1 MYIFDHVHIKGF
13 RRLLDV
19 NLKLN
24 ALNVVI
30 GANGSGKTSLL
41 DVFSLLAASASGRLK
56 ESISDLGGLDTNL
69 TNLLAAS
76 SGKAGS
82 MRNGKI
88 MEFRLAMAVPGH
100 SPIEYWIAIT
110 PQGVG
115 YEISDETLTQKRN
128 RPAPFKHIDARR
140 ADVRYFSQ
148 EGKKGLVR
156 PNWDYN
162 PTESALS
169 QVPKMFQ
176 QPEDFRKR
184 LASSTHYHVLDVGPR
199 APIRLPQPMR
209 DAQLPGHD
217 GEGLVS
223 CLYTLRET
231 FPDRFET
238 IEATLRA
245 GFPEFERLNFPPVA
259 AGTLAMTWKE
269 RTSSSPFYMHQLSEG
284 TLRFLWLVTL
294 LQSPG
299 LTAVTMIDE
308 PEVSL
313 HPELLS
319 LLADLLRE
327 GSQRTQ
333 LIVATHADRLV
344 RFLKPAEVLTMNVNE
359 DGAAHA
365 TRADELDLDKWL
377 EDYTLDE
384 IWRMGRI
391 GGRP

>member
-1 MYIFDHVHIKGF
+1 MNIFEKIHIQGF

-19 NLKLN
+19 DLKLN

-41 DVFSLLAASASGRLK
+41 DVFSLLAASASGKLK
-56 ESISDLGGLDTNL
+56 EKMSERSGIEANL
-69 TNLLAAS
+69 TNLLAAK
-76 SGKAGS
+76 GDKARFMGF
-82 MRNGKI
+82 
-88 MEFRLAMAVPGH
+88 ELALSIPSYH
-100 SPIEYWIAIT
+100 PLQYRIALT
-110 PQGVG
+110 PRGVG
-115 YEISDETLTQKRN
+115 YEITDEHLTQQRDRK
-128 RPAPFKHIDARR
+128 PQPFKHIQAHHG
-140 ADVRYFSQ
+140 DVRYFES
-148 EGKKGLVR
+148 EGARKGLVR

-176 QPEDFRKR
+176 EPEDFRKR

-199 APIRLPQPMR
+199 APIRLPQQMR
-209 DAQLPGHD
+209 DVQLPGQD
-217 GEGLVS
+217 GEDLVS

-231 FPDRFET
+231 DADRFET

-245 GFPEFERLNFPPVA
+245 AFPDFERLNFPPVA
-259 AGTLAMTWKE
+259 AGTLAMTWKD
-269 RTSSSPFYMHQLSEG
+269 RTSKHPFYMHQLSEG

-327 GSQRTQ
+327 ASQRTQ
-333 LIVATHADRLV
+333 LIVATHADRLI
-344 RFLKPAEVLTMNVNE
+344 RFLEPGEVLTINVKD
-359 DGAAHA
+359 DGASEF

-377 EDYTLDE
+377 EEYTLDE
-384 IWRMGRI
+384 VWRMGRI